1 MDEPA
6 IVKEGDAV
14 QIHFKGQLPDGT
26 VFETSHGGDAV
37 TFVAGSDE
45 ILSGVSKAVIGMSP
59 DETRDV
65 ELAPED
71 SFGERHEELVRKVDR
86 DQLPED
92 VKVGDQLSAHI
103 GERELIVWVRELSE
117 DRAILDANHPLAGVT
132 VTFTITV
139 MPTPPE

>member
-6 IVKEGDAV
+6 IVKDGNPV

-26 VFETSHGGDAV
+26 VFENSHGGDPI

-45 ILSGVSKAVIGMSP
+45 ILSGVSKAVIGMTP

-65 ELAPED
+65 ELEPAD
-71 SFGERHEELVRKVDR
+71 GFGERHEELVRTVDR

-92 VKVGDQLSAHI
+92 VKIGDQLSAQI
-103 GERELIVWVRELSE
+103 GDRELIVWVRELSD
-117 DRAILDANHPLAGVT
+117 DRAVLDANHPLAGVT

-139 MPTPPE
+139 VAIESE